1 MSELSATVD
10 VDRPVRTVYNQWT
23 QFEEFPRFM
32 EGVEEVRQLD
42 DDTLHWRAEIA
53 GVEREWKAKI
63 VKQVPDQVIA
73 WSSTEGAANAGR
85 VTFEPLG
92 PSATRVELAMELEPE
107 GFAETAGDVLGIIER
122 RVQGD
127 LERFSEFIE
136 ERLSETG
143 AWRGEIPDDI
153 ERSFENGA
161 TSTRWDN
168 QLPSTGQL

>member
-1 MSELSATVD
+1 MSDVRATVD

-42 DDTLHWRAEIA
+42 DDTLQWRAEIA

-63 VKQVPDQVIA
+63 VEQVPDQVIA
-73 WSSTEGAANAGR
+73 WSSTDGVANAGR

-92 PSATRVELAMELEPE
+92 PTATRVELAMDLEPE
-107 GFAETAGDVLGIIER
+107 GLVETAGDALGIIER
-122 RVQGD
+122 RVKGD

-136 ERLSETG
+136 ERSSETG
-143 AWRGEIPDDI
+143 AWRGEIPAGN
-153 ERSFENGA
+153 EGSPE
-161 TSTRWDN
+161 TPTRWDN
-168 QLPSTGQL
+168 LPPATGQL